1 MNLSRYMN
9 ESLIRLEMSTEI
21 EPPQNG
27 NSVDKWRNQAKEQIL
42 EELVELLDTGAR
54 IGNRT
59 RLLTD
64 FVNRERKASTAL
76 GHGVAVPHIR
86 SLQAKDFMIAFARST
101 DGYDFDAP
109 DGAPVHLFF
118 VMAAPPY
125 DDTLYLK
132 AFKAL
137 CEMLHDASFRNELM
151 SLASPG
157 EVIRAIRMRE

>member
-9 ESLIRLEMSTEI
+9 ESLIRLEMQTEI
-21 EPPQNG
+21 APLENG
-27 NSVDKWRNQAKEQIL
+27 NSIDKWRAQSKERVL
-42 EELVELLDTGAR
+42 EELVELLDAGAR

-64 FVNRERKASTAL
+64 FVNRERKAGTAI

-86 SLQAKDFMIAFARST
+86 SLQAKDFMVGFARST
-101 DGYDFDAP
+101 QGYDFGAP
-109 DGAPVHLFF
+109 DDLPVHLFF

-137 CEMLHDASFRNELM
+137 SELLHDSSFRDELM
-151 SLASPG
+151 TLESPG

>member
-1 MNLSRYMN
+1 MN

-21 EPPQNG
+21 EPLQNG
-27 NSVDKWRNQAKEQIL
+27 NSFDKWRAQAKELIL
-42 EELVELLDTGAR
+42 EELVDLLDAGAR

-86 SLQAKDFMIAFARST
+86 SLQAKDFMIGFARSSK
-101 DGYDFDAP
+101 GYDFDAP
-109 DGAPVHLFF
+109 DDTPVHLFF

-137 CEMLHDASFRNELM
+137 SELLHDESFRAELM
-151 SLASPG
+151 SLESPG

>member
-9 ESLIRLEMSTEI
+9 ESLIRLQMSTEI

-42 EELVELLDTGAR
+42 EELVEILDTGAR

-101 DGYDFDAP
+101 EGYDFGAP
-109 DGAPVHLFF
+109 DDAPVHLFF

-137 CEMLHDASFRNELM
+137 SELLHDASFRNELM
-151 SLASPG
+151 SLTSPG

>member
-9 ESLIRLEMSTEI
+9 ENLIRLEMSTEI
-21 EPPQNG
+21 EPLPDG
-27 NSVDKWRNQAKEQIL
+27 NSPEKWRNQAKEKIL
-42 EELVELLDTGAR
+42 EELVEILDTGAR

-86 SLQAKDFMIAFARST
+86 SLQAKDFMIGFARST
-101 DGYDFDAP
+101 DGYDFGAP
-109 DGAPVHLFF
+109 DDAPVHLFF
-118 VMAAPPY
+118 VMASPPY

-137 CEMLHDASFRNELM
+137 SELLHDASFRNELM
-151 SLASPG
+151 TLASPG